1 MSSFLDTNDNPS
13 KLPRFKIKQTRRPDM
28 ISTQTMAY
36 VSGDDYRANNYVN
49 NEEGDNLSFWRVPES
64 KHCLPLTLTKVI

>member
-1 MSSFLDTNDNPS
+1 
-13 KLPRFKIKQTRRPDM
+13 M